1 MIYRLFALITTLA
14 IFLCGC
20 AVDMPVASSTDNPD
34 ISSQAAAESSGENSA
49 VEVSS
54 EENSSEIIPYV
65 KSPKEEELTDQ
76 YYEKYLASAAQTGVL
91 SVTWENAEEIP
102 ADSLINFFLLEALYK
117 KYPDGWFDILELPAK
132 QVEKDIQSY
141 FDVSS
146 EHIRE
151 SYNYNAETNTFSFGY
166 GIGATSYIVV
176 TDAKQDENLLT
187 LSYDFR
193 DPIDQLFAHGSIII
207 KFVDKDFEYISC
219 EYQKLI

>member
-1 MIYRLFALITTLA
+1 MRYLALITTVV

-20 AVDMPVASSTDNPD
+20 AADLPAVSSTDSPS

-49 VEVSS
+49 VEVSG
-54 EENSSEIIPYV
+54 EETISEIIPYV
-65 KSPKEEELTDQ
+65 KSPKEEELTNLYD
-76 YYEKYLASAAQTGVL
+76 EKYLASAAQTGVL
-91 SVTWENAEEIP
+91 SVTWKNAEEIP
-102 ADSLINFFLLEALYK
+102 ADSFTNFFLLEVLYK
-117 KYPDGWFDILELPAK
+117 KYPDGWFDMLELPAK

-151 SYNYNAETNTFSFGY
+151 AYNYNAETSTYSFGY

-193 DPIDQLFAHGSIII
+193 DPIDQLFARGSIKI
-207 KFVDKDFEYISC
+207 KFTEKGFEYISC
-219 EYQKLI
+219 EYKEII